1 MGFSQHQ
8 SFYIRYKWITKA
20 LKSIELDEGKF
31 FNDNNNYLK
40 LGIGKNMFTSMKY
53 WVFATKLAEK
63 SANNCYKLTELGN
76 IIKKYD
82 INCLKNDTFSIMH
95 YNICSDAKNSETWY
109 WFFNVLKSNV
119 ITKDSLINSLLP
131 SWVESQGKKVSPKS
145 LKRDIECLIQF
156 YTVSENPHDPED
168 TIFSEFSK
176 LGLVQEI
183 RMPDGNRAIKKTRS
197 SVEKIGI
204 NALMYVLLDY
214 CTNNNQYIIS
224 VDDILNGYN
233 LWGKIFNFD
242 KQTSMEA
249 LNILSLQ
256 KENPI
261 IFNRTSNLDTI
272 QCPKI
277 DPLSFLRDRYKKE
290 EEYENSIQIQH

>member
-1 MGFSQHQ
+1 
-8 SFYIRYKWITKA
+8 
-20 LKSIELDEGKF
+20 
-31 FNDNNNYLK
+31 
-40 LGIGKNMFTSMKY
+40 
-53 WVFATKLAEK
+53 
-63 SANNCYKLTELGN
+63 
-76 IIKKYD
+76 
-82 INCLKNDTFSIMH
+82 MH

-176 LGLVQEI
+176 LGLIQEI

-197 SVEKIGI
+197 SVEKIGV

-214 CTNNNQYIIS
+214 CKNNNQYIIS